1 MDTNFPPNAAIFP
14 IDHEVVREVEGY
26 SPIVFEEKPSL
37 DFRTQFLA
45 HTKRTGN
52 PETFAGLYLGKIQK
66 GEPFRLLCDFDVS
79 REKRPDDEVPCP
91 ICWQPSQ
98 FMHGWLAWFH
108 ERGWVAC
115 IGPTCA
121 DRLQEALDEFQKTEE
136 LHLIDNELQRL
147 LPLTVAWRSELQ
159 LAKAAAEK
167 IDALKSD
174 FNKFGRV
181 CKTPLKP
188 VYKQGGE
195 LSADIDGR
203 KQVFGRLAGGD
214 ILEGRSVFSQPID
227 KALSL
232 AVKHACADDDQSV
245 TRRVLEL
252 SARGLSKSTR
262 DELREIKKL
271 YMAAVSHMNAYKSF
285 FEPRNLNAVA
295 KWAKFLGINAFN
307 MSVTATTMK
316 TTLNLEGQR
325 IEIFASAWSFPA
337 ELSEA

>member
-1 MDTNFPPNAAIFP
+1 MDSDFLLQTDTLS

-26 SPIVFEEKPSL
+26 SPIIFEEKPSL
-37 DFRTQFLA
+37 DFRTRFLA
-45 HTKRTGN
+45 HTKKTGS
-52 PETFAGLYLGKIQK
+52 PETFSGLYLGKIQK
-66 GEPFRLLCDFDVS
+66 GEPFKLLCDFDVP

-98 FMHGWLAWFH
+98 FMYGWLAWFH

-136 LHLIDNELQRL
+136 LHLIDNELRGL
-147 LPLTVAWRSELQ
+147 LRLTVAWRTELEM
-159 LAKAAAEK
+159 AKIAAEK
-167 IDALKSD
+167 IDGLKSD
-174 FNKFGRV
+174 FNKFGKM

-195 LSADIDGR
+195 LSADISGR

-214 ILEGRSVFSQPID
+214 ILEGRSMFSQPID

-232 AVKHACADDDQSV
+232 AVKHACADDAESV
-245 TRRVLEL
+245 ARRVLEL
-252 SARGLSKSTR
+252 STRGLSKTAR

-271 YMAAVSHMNAYKSF
+271 YASAVNHMNAYKSF
-285 FEPRNLNAVA
+285 FDPRNLNAIA
-295 KWAKFLGINAFN
+295 KWAKFIGANAFN
-307 MSVTATTMK
+307 MSVTATRMK
-316 TTLNLEGQR
+316 TTLSLERER
-325 IEIFASAWSFPA
+325 IEIVASTWAYPA
-337 ELSEA
+337 ELSEI